1 MRFVIEKRNQ
11 KSKRMQILVPI
22 LSLVISG
29 LLGAIVLVLCNAN
42 PLQTYSAII
51 KGAFGSPMKM
61 QYTIIK
67 MIPLLMCGLS
77 VGIAFRLKF
86 WNIGAEGQYVMG
98 VIGITWVMQFWTW
111 LPNIMVLPIA
121 LLMSFIFGGLWGGI
135 PGALKAK
142 WKVDETLVTLMM
154 NYIAIGIAEYLYISA
169 WKAPKG
175 NMGTIKYPEFAWIGR
190 IWGKVHY
197 GVVLALILVFILY
210 FLLYKTRWG
219 FELNMIG
226 KNSEAARCQGVS
238 IKRNIVIAMIIS
250 GGIAG
255 LGGGINSAA
264 VTHRLTMGVNSG
276 YGFTGILIAWM
287 SGLNPIASIFI
298 AIFLA
303 ALQTGSDALQITMK
317 LPSAVSEVLQG
328 LILLPL
334 LAGNIFIDH
343 KLRRIDK
350 HVKEVE

>member
-1 MRFVIEKRNQ
+1 MKFVIEKRNER
-11 KSKRMQILVPI
+11 SKKMQILVP
-22 LSLVISG
+22 LVSLVISA
-29 LLGAIVLVLCNAN
+29 LLGSIVLLFCNAN
-42 PLQTYSAII
+42 PLQTYAAII
-51 KGAFGSPMKM
+51 NGAFSSPMRF
-61 QYTIIK
+61 QYTIVK

-111 LPNIMVLPIA
+111 VPAPLLLPLGI
-121 LLMSFIFGGLWGGI
+121 LMSFVFGGIWGGI
-135 PGALKAK
+135 PGALKAN

-175 NMGTIKYPEFAWIGR
+175 NMGTVKYPEVAWIGR
-190 IWGKVHY
+190 MWGKIHY
-197 GVVLALILVFILY
+197 GVIIALVLVVVLY
-210 FLLYKTRWG
+210 FVLYKTRWG

-238 IKRNIVIAMIIS
+238 IKRNIIIAMLIS

-264 VTHRLTMGVNSG
+264 VTHCLTSGVDSG
-276 YGFTGILIAWM
+276 YGFTGIIVAWM
-287 SGLNPIASIFI
+287 SGLNPFISIFV
-298 AIFLA
+298 ATFLA
-303 ALQTGSDALQITMK
+303 ALQTGSDALQITMN
-317 LPSAVSEVLQG
+317 LPSAMSGVLQG
-328 LILLPL
+328 LILIPL

-343 KLRRIDK
+343 RLKRIDK
-350 HVKEVE
+350 KEVK